1 MDESAPLPLS
11 VPVPRLDDVARIDPR
26 DLDTLLAYSLAQMPH
41 GVIAV
46 DREQRVVMFNQAAER
61 IWGTEAAWVCGQS
74 VERLRPAILATYFA
88 EVAQDA
94 PGHATDPRD
103 LILPRPQGDAILA
116 VSLMSV
122 VRDTRRLT
130 VAFVRDVTRQREH
143 EARMRQLSLAVDR
156 SDTALITLDAQ
167 LGVTYVNA
175 GFTRLFGYT
184 LAQMRGKRPTEMLA
198 GPHSDPDTMR
208 YIYEQASAWRQFSA
222 DLLMYRSDGRP
233 LWTSIIT
240 NPVNDAPGT
249 PSESVAVLT
258 DITHSK
264 MHEVLHNRVLDALVR
279 EQPLVDVMTMICVE
293 LERVAPALCA
303 TVLSVDSDS
312 RLRPLASPSLPAAYA
327 DAIDG
332 LRIGSGVGVCG
343 TAAWRGRAVSVSD
356 TRTDPLFTHFRMIPE
371 QYGLL
376 AAWSSPIKSSG
387 GRVLGTF
394 AIYYREARDPDPWHI
409 KLADI
414 CLHLCALALE
424 REQTRAR
431 VHQLAFYD
439 ALTGLPNRMMFN
451 ARAEQLLVNAE
462 SQNTPAAV
470 LFLDVDRFK
479 RVNETQGHAAG
490 DGLLRDI
497 AQRLGEHLG
506 LGDLIGRQAGD
517 EFVLALPQCGAEQA
531 GGIAERLL
539 GAIAAPSVVGHMTLH
554 PSASIGVAMFPEDGR
569 DINTLLRHAD
579 LAMHRAKTEGGG
591 SFRFFSADMNRLA
604 QERVAL
610 ETALREALRRDQLQ
624 LHYQPQVLSHPPHP
638 LYGVEVLLRWEH
650 PQLGPISPARF
661 VPLAEESGLIGELG
675 RWVLRG
681 ALRQLADWRQRGVAI
696 PRIAVNLSA
705 SNFEDPQLLDELLRL
720 LQHHGLSPSDVTLEM
735 TESVMLSPQPRV
747 LDNIAAMQAAG
758 LALSLDDFGTGYS
771 SLSHLHRLPIHEL
784 KLDMSFVRDLEHSM
798 SARALTNSVLRIGE
812 SLRKHVVAEGVET
825 DRQRRLLA
833 GLGCEVLQGFLFSRP
848 LPAEELEQWLAA
860 RDGQ

>member
-1 MDESAPLPLS
+1 MDDIALSAAP
-11 VPVPRLDDVARIDPR
+11 ARMAEAALIDPR
-26 DLDTLLAYSLAQMPH
+26 DLDTLLAFTLSQMPH

-46 DREQRVVMFNQAAER
+46 DAAQRVVMFNPAAER
-61 IWGTEAAWVCGQS
+61 IWGTEAALVQGQP
-74 VERLRPAILATYFA
+74 VEHLCPAILGTYFS
-88 EVAQDA
+88 EVALDP
-94 PGHATDPRD
+94 PGKATDPRD
-103 LILPRPQGDAILA
+103 VHLVRGDGRVVVLAI
-116 VSLMSV
+116 SLMSV
-122 VRDTRRLT
+122 EREARRLT

-143 EARMRQLSLAVDR
+143 EARMRQLTLAVDR
-156 SDTALITLDAQ
+156 SDTALLTLDDT

-184 LAQMRGKRPTEMLA
+184 LAQMQGKRPSQVLA
-198 GPHSDPDTMR
+198 GPHTDPDTLR
-208 YIYEQASAWRQFSA
+208 GLTEQAAGWQQSRA
-222 DLLMYRSDGRP
+222 DLLLYRHDGQP
-233 LWTSIIT
+233 LWTSVIT
-240 NPVNDAPGT
+240 NPVNDVPGA
-249 PSESVAVLT
+249 PSESVSVIT
-258 DITHSK
+258 DITHAK
-264 MHEVLHNRVLDALVR
+264 MHEVLHTHVLDAIVR
-279 EQPLVDVMTMICVE
+279 EQPLADVMAMICVE
-293 LERVAPALCA
+293 LERVAPALRA
-303 TVLSVDSDS
+303 SVLSVDSDS
-312 RLRPLASPSLPAAYA
+312 RLRTLAAPSLPPSYA
-327 DAIDG
+327 EDVDG
-332 LRIGSGVGVCG
+332 LRIGAGVGVCG
-343 TAAWRGRAVSVSD
+343 TAAWRGRPVSVSD
-356 TRTDPLFTHFRMIPE
+356 IATDPLFKDFRHFAAR
-371 QYGLL
+371 YDLH

-394 AIYYREARDPDPWHI
+394 AIYYGEAREPDPWHI

-424 REQTRAR
+424 REHTRAR

-439 ALTGLPNRMMFN
+439 ALTSLPNRMMFN

-462 SQNTPAAV
+462 SQHAPAAV

-497 AQRLGEHLG
+497 AQRLGENLG
-506 LGDLIGRQAGD
+506 LGDLVGRQAGD
-517 EFVLALPQCGAEQA
+517 EFVLALPNCGAEQA

-554 PSASIGVAMFPEDGR
+554 PSASIGVAIFPEDGR

-638 LYGVEVLLRWEH
+638 LYGVEVLLRWDH
-650 PQLGPISPARF
+650 PQLGAISPARF
-661 VPLAEESGLIGELG
+661 VPLAEESGLIGDLC
-675 RWVLRG
+675 RWVLRN
-681 ALRQLADWRQRGVAI
+681 ALRQLADWRARGVAI

-720 LQHHGLSPSDVTLEM
+720 LLQHGLSPADVTLEM

-784 KLDMSFVRDLEHSM
+784 KLDMSFVRDIEHSM

-825 DRQRRLLA
+825 ERQRRLLA

-848 LPAEELEQWLAA
+848 LPAAELEHWLAE
-860 RDGQ
+860 RDAE

>member
-1 MDESAPLPLS
+1 MQTPDGVVAIDGDLRVVLFNAAAAQIWRVDPARVIGGPLNRLNPRALTDAFLALVRAEPGVPAASFEMALRHDDGHLATLS
-11 VPVPRLDDVARIDPR
+11 VRLVR
-26 DLDTLLAYSLAQMPH
+26 
-41 GVIAV
+41 V
-46 DREQRVVMFNQAAER
+46 DRDETFL
-61 IWGTEAAWVCGQS
+61 G
-74 VERLRPAILATYFA
+74 L
-88 EVAQDA
+88 
-94 PGHATDPRD
+94 
-103 LILPRPQGDAILA
+103 
-116 VSLMSV
+116 
-122 VRDTRRLT
+122 
-130 VAFVRDVTRQREH
+130 AFVRDITRQREQ
-143 EARMRQLSLAVDR
+143 ETRARTLMLALDR
-156 SDTALITLDAQ
+156 TDNAVATLDRD
-167 LGVTYVNA
+167 LGITYVNA
-175 GFTRLFGYT
+175 GFTRLFGYSID
-184 LAQMRGKRPTEMLA
+184 QMRGKRPTEMLA
-198 GPHSDPDTMR
+198 GPHSCTDTMR
-208 YIYEQASAWRQFSA
+208 RIYADASAWRSFSG
-222 DLLMYRSDGRP
+222 DLLLYRRDGRP
-233 LWTSIIT
+233 LWVSILN
-240 NPVNDAPGT
+240 NPIGEVPGAPCDA
-249 PSESVAVLT
+249 VAVFT
-258 DITHSK
+258 DITHNK

-279 EQPLVDVMTMICVE
+279 EQPLGEVMRLICVE
-293 LERVAPALCA
+293 LERVAPGLL
-303 TVLSVDSDS
+303 TSVLSVDSDS
-312 RLRPLASPSLPAAYA
+312 RLRPLASPSLPREYS
-327 DAIDG
+327 DAING
-332 LRIGSGVGVCG
+332 LQTGSGVGVCG
-343 TAAWRGRAVSVSD
+343 TAAWRGRAVSVTD
-356 TRTDPLFTHFRMIPE
+356 TLTDPLFADFRE
-371 QYGLL
+371 LVQRHGLL

-394 AIYYREARDPDPWHI
+394 AIYYRESREPDPWHI
-409 KLADI
+409 KLAEI
-414 CLHLCALALE
+414 CLQLCALALE

-462 SQNTPAAV
+462 SQNVPAAV
-470 LFLDVDRFK
+470 LFVDVDRFK

-497 AQRLGEHLG
+497 AQRLGENLG
-506 LGDLIGRQAGD
+506 IGDLAGRQAGD

-531 GGIAERLL
+531 AGLAERIL

-579 LAMHRAKTEGGG
+579 LAMHRAKVEGGG

-624 LHYQPQVLSHPPHP
+624 LHYQPQVYSHPPHA

-675 RWVLRG
+675 RWVLRRACG
-681 ALRQLADWRQRGVAI
+681 QLADWRRRGIAV

-705 SNFEDPQLLDELLRL
+705 SNFEDPQLLDELLGL
-720 LQHHGLSPSDVTLEM
+720 LQTNALIPGDLTLEM

-758 LALSLDDFGTGYS
+758 LLLSLDDFGTGYS

-812 SLRKHVVAEGVET
+812 SLNKLVVAEGVET
-825 DRQRRLLA
+825 ERQQRLLA
-833 GLGCEVLQGFLFSRP
+833 GLGCEVLQGFLFSKP
-848 LPAEELEQWLAA
+848 LPAAELEAWLQGRQGA
-860 RDGQ
+860 

>member
-1 MDESAPLPLS
+1 MDDILLSTTLPGTA
-11 VPVPRLDDVARIDPR
+11 DVALIDPR
-26 DLDTLLAYSLAQMPH
+26 DLDTLLAFTLSQMPH

-46 DREQRVVMFNQAAER
+46 DATQRVVMFNPAAER
-61 IWGTEAAWVCGQS
+61 IWGTEAALVCGQP
-74 VERLRPAILATYFA
+74 VDHLCPAILGTYFS
-88 EVAQDA
+88 EVALA
-94 PGHATDPRD
+94 PPGKATDPRD
-103 LILPRPQGDAILA
+103 VNLVRGDG
-116 VSLMSV
+116 SV
-122 VRDTRRLT
+122 VVLAISLLSVERHARRLT
-130 VAFVRDVTRQREH
+130 VAFIRDVTRQREH

-156 SDTALITLDAQ
+156 SDTALLTLDDA

-184 LAQMRGKRPTEMLA
+184 LAQMHGKRPSQVLA
-198 GPHSDPDTMR
+198 GPHTDPDTLR
-208 YIYEQASAWRQFSA
+208 GLYDQAVNWHQSRA
-222 DLLMYRSDGRP
+222 DLLLYRDDGQP
-233 LWTSIIT
+233 LWTSVIT
-240 NPVNDAPGT
+240 NPVSDVPGA
-249 PSESVAVLT
+249 PSETVAVLT
-258 DITHSK
+258 DITHAK
-264 MHEVLHNRVLDALVR
+264 MHEVLHTHVLDAIVR
-279 EQPLVDVMTMICVE
+279 EQPLTDIMAMICVE
-293 LERVAPALCA
+293 LERVAPALRA
-303 TVLSVDSDS
+303 SVLSVDSDS
-312 RLRPLASPSLPAAYA
+312 RLHPLAAPSLPPEYGE
-327 DAIDG
+327 DIDG
-332 LRIGSGVGVCG
+332 RRIGAGVGVCG

-356 TRTDPLFTHFRMIPE
+356 IRTDPLFTDYRHFAER
-371 QYGLL
+371 YGLM

-394 AIYYREARDPDPWHI
+394 AIYYSEAREPDPWHI

-424 REQTRAR
+424 REHTRAR

-439 ALTGLPNRMMFN
+439 ALTSLPNRMMFN

-462 SQNTPAAV
+462 SHHTPAAV

-497 AQRLGEHLG
+497 AQRLVENLG
-506 LGDLIGRQAGD
+506 LGDLVGRQAGD
-517 EFVLALPQCGAEQA
+517 EFVLVLPQCGAEQA

-539 GAIAAPSVVGHMTLH
+539 GAIASPSVVGHMTLH
-554 PSASIGVAMFPEDGR
+554 PSASIGVAIFPEDGR

-579 LAMHRAKTEGGG
+579 LAMHRAKIEGGG

-638 LYGVEVLLRWEH
+638 LYGVEVLLRWDH
-650 PQLGPISPARF
+650 PQLGAISPARF

-675 RWVLRG
+675 RWVLRN
-681 ALRQLADWRQRGVAI
+681 ALRQLADWRARGVAV
-696 PRIAVNLSA
+696 PRMAVNLSA

-720 LQHHGLSPSDVTLEM
+720 LQHHGLAPTDITLEM

-771 SLSHLHRLPIHEL
+771 SLSHLHRLPINEL
-784 KLDMSFVRDLEHSM
+784 KLDMSFVRDIEHSM

-825 DRQRRLLA
+825 ERQRRLLA
-833 GLGCEVLQGFLFSRP
+833 GLGCEVLQGFLFSKP
-848 LPAEELEQWLAA
+848 LPAAELERWLLE
-860 RDGQ
+860 RDTE

>member
-1 MDESAPLPLS
+1 MDDTVLSAAPPAN
-11 VPVPRLDDVARIDPR
+11 PEVALLDPR
-26 DLDTLLAYSLAQMPH
+26 DLDTLLAFTLSQMPH

-46 DREQRVVMFNQAAER
+46 DATQRVVMFNPAAER
-61 IWGTEAAWVCGQS
+61 IWGTEAARIQG
-74 VERLRPAILATYFA
+74 RPIGDLYPAVLGTYFK
-88 EVAQDA
+88 EVALDPSGQ
-94 PGHATDPRD
+94 ATDPRD
-103 LILPRPQGDAILA
+103 VELVRGDGSVVVLA
-116 VSLMSV
+116 VSLLSV
-122 VRDTRRLT
+122 ERAARRLT
-130 VAFVRDVTRQREH
+130 VAFIRDVTRQREH
-143 EARMRQLSLAVDR
+143 EARVRHLSLAVDR

-184 LAQMRGKRPTEMLA
+184 LEDMRGKRPTQVLA

-208 YIYEQASAWRQFSA
+208 FIYEQAAAWKQFSA

-240 NPVNDAPGT
+240 NPVREAAGG

-264 MHEVLHNRVLDALVR
+264 MHEVLHNRVLDAIVR
-279 EQPLVDVMTMICVE
+279 EQPLADVMNMICIE
-293 LERVAPALCA
+293 FERVAPALKA
-303 TVLSVDSDS
+303 SVLSVDGDS
-312 RLRPLASPSLPAAYA
+312 LLHVLAAPSLPVEYT
-327 DAIDG
+327 DAVEG
-332 LRIGSGVGVCG
+332 LRIGAGVGVCG

-356 TRTDPLFTHFRMIPE
+356 IRTDPLFVEHRQFAQ
-371 QYGLL
+371 QYGLM

-394 AIYYREARDPDPWHI
+394 AIYYSEAREPDPWHI
-409 KLADI
+409 KLAEI

-424 REQTRAR
+424 REHTRAR

-462 SQNTPAAV
+462 SSRTPAAV

-497 AQRLGEHLG
+497 AHRLGEHLE
-506 LGDLIGRQAGD
+506 LGDLAGRQAGD
-517 EFVLALPQCGAEQA
+517 EFVLALPNCGAEQA

-539 GAIAAPSVVGHMTLH
+539 GAIASPSVVGHMTLH
-554 PSASIGVAMFPEDGR
+554 PSASIGVAIFPEDGR

-638 LYGVEVLLRWEH
+638 LYGVEVLLRWDH

-661 VPLAEESGLIGELG
+661 VPLAEESGLIGDLC
-675 RWVLRG
+675 RWVLRN
-681 ALRQLADWRQRGVAI
+681 ALRQLADWRARGVAV

-771 SLSHLHRLPIHEL
+771 SLSHLHRLPINEL

-825 DRQRRLLA
+825 ERQRRLLA
-833 GLGCEVLQGFLFSRP
+833 GLGCEVLQGFLFSKP
-848 LPAEELEQWLAA
+848 LPAAELERWLAE
-860 RDGQ
+860 RDAD

>member
-1 MDESAPLPLS
+1 MDTTALAPVSPS
-11 VPVPRLDDVARIDPR
+11 NVAAVDPR
-26 DLDTLLAYSLAQMPH
+26 DLDALLAYSLAQMPH

-46 DREQRVVMFNQAAER
+46 DAAQRVVMFNRAAER
-61 IWGTEAAWVCGQS
+61 IWEVAASELCGQP
-74 VERLRPAILATYFA
+74 LTALQPPLLASYFD
-88 EVAQDA
+88 DA
-94 PGHATDPRD
+94 ALADPGQATEPRD
-103 LILPRPQGDAILA
+103 LTLSRDDGSQVVLA
-116 VSLMSV
+116 VSLMCV
-122 VRDTRRLT
+122 AQDARRLT

-143 EARMRQLSLAVDR
+143 EARMRNLSLAVDR
-156 SDTALITLDAQ
+156 SDTALITLDAD
-167 LGVTYVNA
+167 LGITYVNA

-184 LAQMRGKRPTEMLA
+184 LEQMRGKRPTQLLS

-208 YIYEQASAWRQFSA
+208 YIYEQAANWRKFSA

-240 NPVNDAPGT
+240 NPVNDEAGT

-279 EQPLVDVMTMICVE
+279 EQPLADVMTMICVE
-293 LERVAPALCA
+293 LERVAPALKA
-303 TVLSVDSDS
+303 SVLSVDHDS
-312 RLRPLASPSLPAAYA
+312 RLRPLASPSLPDEYSQ
-327 DAIDG
+327 AIEG
-332 LRIGSGVGVCG
+332 LRIGAGVGVCG
-343 TAAWRGRAVSVSD
+343 TAAWRGRPVSVSD
-356 TRTDPLFTHFRMIPE
+356 TRSDPLFANFRDIP
-371 QYGLL
+371 QRYGLL

-394 AIYYREARDPDPWHI
+394 AIYYGEAREPDPWHI

-439 ALTGLPNRMMFN
+439 ALTALPNRMMFN

-462 SQNTPAAV
+462 SQNSGAAV
-470 LFLDVDRFK
+470 LFLDLDRFK

-497 AQRLGEHLG
+497 AQRLSEQLG
-506 LGDLIGRQAGD
+506 LGDLVGRQAGD

-531 GGIAERLL
+531 AGIAERLL
-539 GAIAAPSVVGHMTLH
+539 GAVAAPSVVGNITLH
-554 PSASIGVAMFPEDGR
+554 PSASIGVAIFPEDGR

-610 ETALREALRRDQLQ
+610 ETALREALRRDQLH
-624 LHYQPQVLSHPPHP
+624 LHYQPQVLAHPPHP
-638 LYGVEVLLRWEH
+638 LYGVEVLLRWDH

-661 VPLAEESGLIGELG
+661 VPLAEESGLIGDLG
-675 RWVLRG
+675 RWVLRN
-681 ALRQLADWRQRGVAI
+681 AMAQLADWRLRGVAI
-696 PRIAVNLSA
+696 PRVAVNLSA

-720 LQHHGLSPSDVTLEM
+720 LQHHGLSPSDITLEM

-833 GLGCEVLQGFLFSRP
+833 GLGCEVLQGFLFSPP
-848 LPAEELEQWLAA
+848 LPADELEAWLAA
-860 RDGQ
+860 RES

>member
-1 MDESAPLPLS
+1 MDQTHLPAATATS
-11 VPVPRLDDVARIDPR
+11 TDVAAVDPR
-26 DLDTLLAYSLAQMPH
+26 DLETLLGYSLAQMPH

-46 DREQRVVMFNQAAER
+46 DDTRRVVMFNRAAER
-61 IWGTEAAWVCGQS
+61 IWNVEAAGMCGQP
-74 VERLRPAILATYFA
+74 VTALQPPILARYFD
-88 EVAQDA
+88 EVAQDV

-103 LILPRPQGDAILA
+103 LALLREDGSQLLLA

-122 VRDTRRLT
+122 ARDQRRLT

-143 EARMRQLSLAVDR
+143 EAHLRQLSLAVDR
-156 SDTALITLDAQ
+156 SDTALITLDAD

-184 LAQMRGKRPTEMLA
+184 LEQMRGKRPTQLLA
-198 GPHSDPDTMR
+198 GPHSDAETMR
-208 YIYEQASAWRQFSA
+208 YIQEQAANWRKFSA

-240 NPVNDAPGT
+240 NPVSDVPGT

-264 MHEVLHNRVLDALVR
+264 MHEVLHNGVLDALVR
-279 EQPLVDVMTMICVE
+279 EQPLADVMTMICVE
-293 LERVAPALCA
+293 LERVAPALKA
-303 TVLSVDSDS
+303 SVLSVDNDS
-312 RLRPLASPSLPAAYA
+312 RLRPLASPSLPAEYSKT
-327 DAIDG
+327 IDG
-332 LRIGSGVGVCG
+332 LRIGAGVGVCG
-343 TAAWRGRAVSVSD
+343 TAAWRGRPVSVSD
-356 TRTDPLFTHFRMIPE
+356 TRTDPLFGDFRVIPE
-371 QYGLL
+371 RYGLL

-394 AIYYREARDPDPWHI
+394 AIYYDEAREPDPWHI
-409 KLADI
+409 KLAEI

-439 ALTGLPNRMMFN
+439 ALTALPNRMMFN

-462 SQNTPAAV
+462 SQNTGAAV
-470 LFLDVDRFK
+470 LFLDLDRFK

-497 AQRLGEHLG
+497 AQRLSEHLG
-506 LGDLIGRQAGD
+506 LGDLVGRQAGD

-531 GGIAERLL
+531 AGIAERLL
-539 GAIAAPSVVGHMTLH
+539 GAVAAPSVVGHITLH
-554 PSASIGVAMFPEDGR
+554 PSASIGVAIFPEDGR

-610 ETALREALRRDQLQ
+610 ETALREALRRDQLR
-624 LHYQPQVLSHPPHP
+624 LHYQPQVLAHPPHP
-638 LYGVEVLLRWEH
+638 LYGVEVLLRWDH

-661 VPLAEESGLIGELG
+661 VPLAEESGLIGDLG
-675 RWVLRG
+675 RWVLRN
-681 ALRQLADWRQRGVAI
+681 AMAQLADWRQRGVAI
-696 PRIAVNLSA
+696 PRMAVNLSA
-705 SNFEDPQLLDELLRL
+705 SNFDDPHLLDELLGL
-720 LQHHGLSPSDVTLEM
+720 LDQHGLSPSDITLEM

-833 GLGCEVLQGFLFSRP
+833 GLGCEVLQGFLFSPP
-848 LPAEELEQWLAA
+848 LPAAELEAWL
-860 RDGQ
+860 RDREG

>member
-1 MDESAPLPLS
+1 MTTAPGSIPPAAASPRRETEFAAPDIDHLLS
-11 VPVPRLDDVARIDPR
+11 HS
-26 DLDTLLAYSLAQMPH
+26 LLQMPD

-46 DREQRVVMFNQAAER
+46 DRELRVAVFNAAAGS
-61 IWGTEAAWVCGQS
+61 IWGVDPALVIGAPVNRLHPRALTDCFLALARAEPGQPSDPLDLVLERDDGRVATLS
-74 VERLRPAILATYFA
+74 VTL
-88 EVAQDA
+88 VA
-94 PGHATDPRD
+94 
-103 LILPRPQGDAILA
+103 
-116 VSLMSV
+116 
-122 VRDTRRLT
+122 VRDATQVLG
-130 VAFVRDVTRQREH
+130 VAFVRDVTRQRRH
-143 EARMRQLSLAVDR
+143 EAHARQLSLAVDR
-156 SDTALITLDAQ
+156 SDHALITLDSE
-167 LGVTYVNA
+167 LGITYVNA

-184 LAQMRGKRPTEMLA
+184 IEQMRGKRPTEVLA
-198 GPHSDPDTMR
+198 GPHTDTDTMR
-208 YIYEQASAWRQFSA
+208 RIYAEAATWRSFSA
-222 DLLMYRSDGRP
+222 DLLLYRRDGQP
-233 LWTSIIT
+233 LWVSILN
-240 NPVNDAPGT
+240 NPLGDGNGVPG
-249 PSESVAVLT
+249 EAVAVFT
-258 DITHSK
+258 DITHTK

-279 EQPLVDVMTMICVE
+279 EQPLGEVMRLICVE
-293 LERVAPALCA
+293 LERVAPGLL
-303 TVLSVDSDS
+303 TSVLAVDNDS
-312 RLRPLASPSLPAAYA
+312 RLRPLASPNLPRDYS
-327 DAIDG
+327 DAING
-332 LRIGSGVGVCG
+332 LQIGPGVGVCG
-343 TAAWRGRAVSVSD
+343 TAAWRGRPVSVTD
-356 TRTDPLFTHFRMIPE
+356 TLSDPLFADFRDVV
-371 QYGLL
+371 QRNGLL

-394 AIYYREARDPDPWHI
+394 AIYYRERREPDPWHI
-409 KLADI
+409 KLAEI

-470 LFLDVDRFK
+470 LFVDVDRFK

-497 AQRLGEHLG
+497 AHRLGENLDMS
-506 LGDLIGRQAGD
+506 DLAGRQAGD
-517 EFVLALPQCGAEQA
+517 EFVLALNQCTAEQA
-531 GGIAERLL
+531 AGMAERLL

-624 LHYQPQVLSHPPHP
+624 LHYQPQVHSHPPHE
-638 LYGVEVLLRWEH
+638 LYGVEVLLRWDH
-650 PQLGPISPARF
+650 PQLGAISPARF

-675 RWVLRG
+675 RWVLRRACG
-681 ALRQLADWRQRGVAI
+681 QLADWRQRGVAI

-720 LQHHGLSPSDVTLEM
+720 LQANALSPSDLTLEM

-747 LDNIAAMQAAG
+747 LDNIAAMQMAG

-812 SLRKHVVAEGVET
+812 SLNKLVVAEGVET
-825 DRQRRLLA
+825 ERQQRLLA
-833 GLGCEVLQGFLFSRP
+833 GLGCEVLQGFLFSKP
-848 LPAEELEQWLAA
+848 LPAAELEAWLAA
-860 RDGQ
+860 RAAQ